1 MKNKSLLHDA
11 GSAIVRT
18 PLLWFFTTI
27 YCLTLDL
34 PTIVQNRPSWFIF
47 LYILTMPI
55 IILAP
60 ACQIRAIQLQYF
72 SAAESVLQIIRFCAR
87 RIGALFVVLLF
98 SGVLAL
104 LLLGIIGCPLS
115 LFLEQETKSKMWTSL
130 YDLANIIAL
139 PIMVFAQCAI
149 VISGLPVKSS
159 ILMLFKVIK
168 KDPFPMLTLIVIL
181 AVLRYIMVTI
191 YPTVVTNPIRI
202 SGYLLILLILE
213 SAQAAFFTIAYLHY
227 LLKATATHQPAI
239 SS

>member
-1 MKNKSLLHDA
+1 MVNKSLLHDA

-18 PLLWFFTTI
+18 PLLWFFAII

-34 PTIVQNRPSWFIF
+34 PTIVYKPPPWFIF
-47 LYILTMPI
+47 LYILLFPL

-72 SAAESVLQIIRFCAR
+72 SAAESVLQIIRFCTR
-87 RIGALFVVLLF
+87 RIGALIVVLLF
-98 SGVLAL
+98 SGLIAL

-115 LFLEQETKSKMWTSL
+115 LILEQETKSKMWTSI
-130 YDLANIIAL
+130 YDLASIIAL

-149 VISGLPVKSS
+149 VISSLPVRSS

-168 KDPFPMLTLIVIL
+168 KDTFTILTLIVVFG
-181 AVLRYIMVTI
+181 VLRYIMGTI
-191 YPTVVTNPIRI
+191 YPTIVNHPIRI

-213 SAQAAFFTIAYLHY
+213 GVQAAFFTIAYLHY
-227 LLKATATHQPAI
+227 LLKDTATHQPAI